1 MSQRRYYILS
11 AQGEIGPHN
20 RLEIRDLLHAE
31 VISEHDA
38 LRTAA
43 GTNAGTVFDLL
54 HKPEESSS
62 YRLATVDVVEPG
74 RIPASAVTQKGA
86 TRHRR
91 ATDTGGSAGTPETV
105 AEPEAE
111 TETETET
118 EPRPVPVVTLALGAT
133 LLVLLVG
140 WWLLSS
146 GERHR
151 EAQET
156 SAVAALPVV
165 TISGAHGSW
174 VLGHDALI
182 TIRTA
187 QPVEKALTVHLAV
200 AGSAIPSVDF
210 TPIPLQVE
218 IPAGAAVA
226 QVPCQPL
233 PVTNGRQ
240 PAVIVAVAI
249 EPHAGY
255 QLGASRKTDVVLRSE
270 ETEVTQAGHARVT
283 WVGDLPF
290 VDAWSAH
297 HQPNRNQSHDQR
309 PMAIEQVNF
318 TKGLAIHPGDHAKDP
333 EAHATFA
340 LDGRYEEFLATVGLD
355 DEVRN
360 QREPSV
366 TFQVWVDGQP
376 QFDSGVMRATTPART
391 IRINVA
397 GAKILRL
404 VVTDGGDGNV
414 GDHANW
420 GGARLLS
427 K

>member
-1 MSQRRYYILS
+1 MSQRRYYVLS

-20 RLEIRDLLHAE
+20 RLEIRDLLDEEA
-31 VISEHDA
+31 ISEHDE
-38 LRTAA
+38 LRTA
-43 GTNAGTVFDLL
+43 GGNNAGTVFDLL
-54 HKPEESSS
+54 SKPEESSS
-62 YRLATVDVVEPG
+62 YRLATVEVIEPG
-74 RIPASAVTQKGA
+74 RTPALAAAAQKITQKGA
-86 TRHRR
+86 ARHRHD
-91 ATDTGGSAGTPETV
+91 TDPGGSPASAETV
-105 AEPEAE
+105 AE
-111 TETETET
+111 TETES

-151 EAQET
+151 EARES
-156 SAVAALPVV
+156 SAAAALPVV
-165 TISGAHGSW
+165 TISGADGSW
-174 VLGHDALI
+174 VLGHDARV

-187 QPVEKALTVHLAV
+187 QPVTQTLTVHLAV
-200 AGSAIPSVDF
+200 TGSAIPGVDF
-210 TPIPLQVE
+210 TAFPTQVE
-218 IPAGAAVA
+218 IPAGADVA

-240 PAVIVAVAI
+240 PAVIVTVAI
-249 EPHAGY
+249 APHAGY
-255 QLGASRKTDVVLRSE
+255 QLGAARKADVVLRSE
-270 ETEVTQAGHARVT
+270 ETEATQAGHAQVT

-290 VDAWSAH
+290 VVAWSAH

-309 PMAIEQVNF
+309 PMAIDQVNF

-333 EAHATFA
+333 EAHVTFA
-340 LDGRYEEFLATVGLD
+340 LDGRFEEFLATVGLD

-366 TFQVWVDGQP
+366 AFKVWVDGQP
-376 QFDSGVMRATTPART
+376 QFDSGIMRANTPART